1 MTARRPYPSDLSDAR
16 WALIA
21 PRLTAWRQARTDAGV
36 SGRAP
41 SHDLRDIFNAILY
54 VNRTGI
60 AWRYLPHDFPPHDFP
75 PHATVYGYFAA
86 WSKEGIFTELNY
98 QLTGL
103 VRDHH
108 GRTIAPIMD
117 SQSVKTSTNV
127 PLSTQGTDAGKKIVG
142 RKRGIITDTL
152 GLLLAVI
159 VTAASASDN
168 TIGIDLLDQAT
179 TYPTLAKT
187 WVDAGF
193 KNRVVE
199 HGAALGV
206 DVEIVTKDP
215 QIKGFSVVKRRWVVE
230 RTIGWL
236 MHHRRLV
243 RDYETRPDNS
253 ASMITLAMID
263 NLAKRLTT
271 ETTPT
276 RREPLKPQHMQNTR
290 IRRPL
295 RESKLLTALRMR
307 SHVPDWR
314 DRSLCLRTLA
324 QRSSCC
330 GGRLPISE
338 GLSPPLRPPRTT
350 CREQD
355 CGALS
360 SRTECFRCRNDAR
373 SCPFLQGR
381 GRDPRV

>member
-1 MTARRPYPSDLSDAR
+1 MTARRAYPSDLSDAR

-36 SGRAP
+36 SGRTP
-41 SHDLRDIFNAILY
+41 SHDLREIFNAILY

-60 AWRYLPHDFPPHDFP
+60 AWRYLPHDFPPHP
-75 PHATVYGYFAA
+75 TVYGYFAA

-108 GRTIAPIMD
+108 GRAIAPTASIMD

-152 GLLLAVI
+152 GLLLAVT
-159 VTAASASDN
+159 VCAASASDN
-168 TIGIDLLDQAT
+168 TIGMDLLDQAT
-179 TYPTLAKT
+179 ATYPTLAKT

-199 HGAALGV
+199 HGAHLGV

-263 NLAKRLTT
+263 NIAKRLTT

-276 RREPLKPQHMQNTR
+276 WREPLQPQHTQNT
-290 IRRPL
+290 
-295 RESKLLTALRMR
+295 
-307 SHVPDWR
+307 
-314 DRSLCLRTLA
+314 
-324 QRSSCC
+324 
-330 GGRLPISE
+330 
-338 GLSPPLRPPRTT
+338 
-350 CREQD
+350 
-355 CGALS
+355 
-360 SRTECFRCRNDAR
+360 
-373 SCPFLQGR
+373 
-381 GRDPRV
+381 

>member
-36 SGRAP
+36 SGRTP
-41 SHDLRDIFNAILY
+41 THDLREIFNAILY

-60 AWRYLPHDFPPHDFP
+60 AWRYLPHDFP

-108 GRTIAPIMD
+108 GRTIQPAASIMD
-117 SQSVKTSTNV
+117 SQTVKTSTNV
-127 PLSTQGTDAGKKIVG
+127 PLSTQGIDAGKKIVG

-168 TIGIDLLDQAT
+168 TIGMDLLDRATT

-215 QIKGFSVVKRRWVVE
+215 QVKGFSVVKRRWVVE

-253 ASMITLAMID
+253 ASMITLA
-263 NLAKRLTT
+263 KRLTT

-276 RREPLKPQHMQNTR
+276 WREPLQPQHTQNT
-290 IRRPL
+290 
-295 RESKLLTALRMR
+295 
-307 SHVPDWR
+307 
-314 DRSLCLRTLA
+314 
-324 QRSSCC
+324 
-330 GGRLPISE
+330 
-338 GLSPPLRPPRTT
+338 
-350 CREQD
+350 
-355 CGALS
+355 
-360 SRTECFRCRNDAR
+360 
-373 SCPFLQGR
+373 
-381 GRDPRV
+381 

>member
-41 SHDLRDIFNAILY
+41 THDLRDIFDAILY

-60 AWRYLPHDFPPHDFP
+60 AWRYLPHDFPPYR
-75 PHATVYGYFAA
+75 TVYGYFAA
-86 WSKEGIFTELNY
+86 WSKEGIFTQLNY

-108 GRTIAPIMD
+108 GRTIEPTASIMD
-117 SQSVKTSTNV
+117 SHSVKTPTNV
-127 PLSTQGTDAGKKIVG
+127 PLATQGIDAGKKIVG

-168 TIGIDLLDQAT
+168 TIGMDLLDQAT
-179 TYPTLAKT
+179 TTYPTLTKT
-187 WVDAGF
+187 WADAGF

-199 HGAALGV
+199 HGASLGV
-206 DVEIVTKDP
+206 DVEIVAKDP
-215 QIKGFSVVKRRWVVE
+215 QVKGFSVVKRRWVVE
-230 RTIGWL
+230 RTLGWL

-253 ASMITLAMID
+253 ASMITIAMID

-271 ETTPT
+271 KTTPT
-276 RREPLKPQHMQNTR
+276 WREPLKP
-290 IRRPL
+290 
-295 RESKLLTALRMR
+295 
-307 SHVPDWR
+307 
-314 DRSLCLRTLA
+314 
-324 QRSSCC
+324 
-330 GGRLPISE
+330 
-338 GLSPPLRPPRTT
+338 
-350 CREQD
+350 
-355 CGALS
+355 
-360 SRTECFRCRNDAR
+360 
-373 SCPFLQGR
+373 
-381 GRDPRV
+381 